1 MFRWSGGCWELGAG
15 YCEHEEDESRPH
27 VVAID
32 YGSKRNI
39 FRNLADAGAR
49 VTVLP
54 ATATS
59 TR

>member
-1 MFRWSGGCWELGAG
+1 MGG
-15 YCEHEEDESRPH
+15 DDSNRPH

-32 YGSKRNI
+32 YGAKRNI
-39 FRNLADAGAR
+39 FRNLVEAGA

-54 ATATS
+54 AQPRS